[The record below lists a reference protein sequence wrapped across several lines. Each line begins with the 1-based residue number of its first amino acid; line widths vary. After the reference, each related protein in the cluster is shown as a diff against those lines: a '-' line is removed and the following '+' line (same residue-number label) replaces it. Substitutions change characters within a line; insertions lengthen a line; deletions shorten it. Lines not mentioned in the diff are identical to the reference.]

1 MSVLLMG
8 SVLPAGWEETS
19 QGYKGRNLETLG
31 LLKYGLVL
39 SDHESGCS
47 QVPGEVQAEADLG
60 MGICGACARNI
71 DRM

>member
-1 MSVLLMG
+1 MG

-31 LLKYGLVL
+31 LFKDCLVL

-60 MGICGACARNI
+60 MGIHGACARNI
-71 DRM
+71 DRV